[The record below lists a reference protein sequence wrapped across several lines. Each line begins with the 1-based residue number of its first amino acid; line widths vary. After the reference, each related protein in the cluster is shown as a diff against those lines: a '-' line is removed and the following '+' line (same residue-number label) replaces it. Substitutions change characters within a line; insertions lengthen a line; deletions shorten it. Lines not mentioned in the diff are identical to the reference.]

1 MGTVMP
7 VSLSHF
13 LCRSVVTVDVNVLL
27 EQNLIPLRMFDRM
40 LFGEKSWCLDLG
52 SYLSKGRETILVERL
67 TGDNIPFESRL
78 SCEAI
83 CTFIFSV
90 TPFH

>member
-1 MGTVMP
+1 MGIVTL

-13 LCRSVVTVDVNVLL
+13 SCRSVVTVDVNVLL
-27 EQNLIPLRMFDRM
+27 EQNIIPLRMLNRM

-52 SYLSKGRETILVERL
+52 TYLTKGWETILVERL
-67 TGDNIPFESRL
+67 TGDNTPFESRF